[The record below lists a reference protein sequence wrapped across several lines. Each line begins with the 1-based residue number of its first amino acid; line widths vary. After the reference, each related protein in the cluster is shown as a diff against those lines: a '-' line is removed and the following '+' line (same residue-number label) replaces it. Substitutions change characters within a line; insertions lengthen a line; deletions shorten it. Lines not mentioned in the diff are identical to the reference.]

1 MLNDKQIANMRKIVR
16 YTWVPWLMLFMMVIY
31 LAGAGLKLVVVNRLC
46 SQTELTWPKALSLT
60 FSTPLPEDIYS
71 GVEVIATGQIE
82 GAILYFG
89 SAIIFVIFFFG
100 ARRMRER
107 DKLLLQ
113 YIDKEN
119 EMKAQQGVAPYVA
132 QSAPSGER

>member
-16 YTWVPWLMLFMMVIY
+16 YTWVPWLMLFMMIIC
-31 LAGAGLKLVVVNRLC
+31 LAGAGLKLIAVNRLC
-46 SQTELTWPKALSLT
+46 SQTELTWPQALSLT
-60 FSTPLPEDIYS
+60 FSTPLPEKTYS
-71 GVEVIATGQIE
+71 GVEVIAAGQIE

-89 SAIIFVIFFFG
+89 SAIIFVIFSFG

-119 EMKAQQGVAPYVA
+119 KTEAQQPL
-132 QSAPSGER
+132 SPP